1 MSKDCYDW
9 WLYGMP
15 LSIVER
21 LKICLGDVFF
31 FFFIC
36 SSGVSHC
43 EVQTK
48 FPMLRRWS
56 ANVSAIYAKWPACTK
71 YSVFVSKNVNIN
83 LWFLQTFSPE
93 WSSNW
98 VCNTLWRIQCCIK
111 CNCFLLLRTFCELF
125 CGRNLGISR
134 EERLCCRSQ
143 LFFPSTVYKLKSKSQ
158 PWRSWQGNSCFY

>member
-15 LSIVER
+15 LSIVEH

-48 FPMLRRWS
+48 R
-56 ANVSAIYAKWPACTK
+56 PACTEH
-71 YSVFVSKNVNIN
+71 SVFVSKNVNIN
-83 LWFLQTFSPE
+83 LWFLQTFLPE

-98 VCNTLWRIQCCIK
+98 ACNTWMLWRIQCCIK

-143 LFFPSTVYKLKSKSQ
+143 LFFPWHSLQAQVQVSAMEIMTGQFMLLLVPSLIIVLF
-158 PWRSWQGNSCFY
+158 P